1 MDNLLKD
8 KSECQKLFVRRLRRL
23 RRLRRDIQVTNRIGL
38 AAYERPYSAP
48 QTSVSDFEFLI
59 IVIQSGGS

>member
-8 KSECQKLFVRRLRRL
+8 KSECQKLFIRRL

-38 AAYERPYSAP
+38 AA
-48 QTSVSDFEFLI
+48 
-59 IVIQSGGS
+59 